1 MFGVHCHIEDL
12 EGILE
17 IFEKIDIPLFGYLCK
32 NERDRTFPRNKCLK
46 RSGFWMDSTENWNL
60 QTPNTQMVESKRKQ

>member
-1 MFGVHCHIEDL
+1 MFGVHCYIEDL

-32 NERDRTFPRNKCLK
+32 NERDRTFPRSKCLK
-46 RSGFWMDSTENWNL
+46 RSGF
-60 QTPNTQMVESKRKQ
+60 